1 MAEFLLEIGTE
12 EIPARMLRRAH
23 KDLRDGLE
31 KVLSDAGLAFD
42 DMESL
47 GAPRQLVVTCAEVQ
61 AGQEDRVETVL
72 GPPVKIAYDAEGNP
86 SKALQGFLRTNAGLN
101 PDQLFTAPGKKGDVV
116 AGKVE
121 IKGRQTSEILAEA
134 IPALLAKLHFPKKMR
149 WGNCQEPFVRPVRSI
164 LALFDGQVI
173 PFEFAGVAAGNQ
185 SFGHRFSGGE
195 PFSVD
200 SIATFFRLK
209 AERHIAVGHEER
221 EAKIQAQIDNHLAPI
236 HGTLVAD
243 EALLTEVTDLVES
256 PFVVLG
262 SFDEKFL
269 DIPREVLITS
279 MREHQKSFTVQDHHG
294 KLMPY
299 FLSVASVPQ
308 DRQGLVR
315 KGNEWVLNARL
326 YDAKF
331 FWETDRQKNFDD
343 LYNKL
348 DQVTFISELGSYRA
362 KADRLATLC
371 AKMGEQLGYNSEALT
386 QVQHAAKHAK
396 SDLVSDLVFE
406 FAELQGVV
414 GGLLMR
420 HQGQD
425 EAVCQ
430 AVYSHYAPNSMD
442 DDLPLNQFG
451 HLVSVADKL
460 DTLVGCFAVG
470 LIPTGSKDPY
480 ALRRAA
486 QGIIRVLVEAE
497 LPLDLDALVA
507 DALQL
512 YRDSAGINPPDDLA
526 QTLQQFC
533 IDRIRHYLR
542 KVRGFDYDVVEGVLA
557 AGHAR
562 VDQVY
567 QRASA
572 VAEQQE
578 KDHFRS
584 LSLSLKRMKNVIAD
598 EVDKLGA
605 FSEDLLSDPA
615 EQSFWREFTVVR
627 HDIEKAVTEARY
639 EDAMDLMVTLADPAE
654 AYFGTDGVYINVD
667 EDSVR
672 LNRKAMCKEIGLT
685 LGLVADISTLAP
697 K

>member
-31 KVLSDAGLAFD
+31 KVLAEADLEFD
-42 DMESL
+42 EMESL
-47 GAPRQLVVTCAEVQ
+47 GAPRQLVVTCRNIQ
-61 AGQEDRVETVL
+61 AAQEDRVETVL
-72 GPPVKIAYDAEGNP
+72 GPPVKIAYDAAGNP
-86 SKALQGFLRTNAGLN
+86 SKALQGFLRANAGLN
-101 PDQLFTAPGKKGDVV
+101 PDQLFRTQGKKGEVV
-116 AGKVE
+116 AGKLEV
-121 IKGRQTSEILAEA
+121 KGRQTAAILAEA

-149 WGNCQEPFVRPVRSI
+149 WGACEEPFIRPVRSI
-164 LALFDGQVI
+164 LALFDGAVI
-173 PFEFAGVAAGNQ
+173 PFEFAGVAAANQ

-195 PFSVD
+195 AFAVD
-200 SIATFFRLK
+200 AIDTYFQRK

-221 EAKIQAQIDNHLAPI
+221 EAKIQAQIDNYLAQI
-236 HGTLVAD
+236 NGMLVAD

-299 FLSVASVPQ
+299 FLSVASVPE
-308 DRQGLVR
+308 DRKGLVR

-331 FWETDRQKNFDD
+331 FWETDREKKFED

-348 DQVTFISELGSYRA
+348 DHVTFIQELGSYRD
-362 KADRLATLC
+362 KADRLTDLTAFMADSLSLSSVE
-371 AKMGEQLGYNSEALT
+371 KGQLK
-386 QVQHAAKHAK
+386 QAAQHAK

-406 FAELQGVV
+406 FAELQGEI

-420 HQGQD
+420 HQGAD
-425 EAVCQ
+425 EPVCQ
-430 AVYSHYAPNSMD
+430 AIYSHYAPSSMD
-442 DDLPLNQFG
+442 DDLPLNQLG
-451 HLVSVADKL
+451 CLISVADKL

-486 QGIIRVLVEAE
+486 QGIIRILVEAE

-507 DALQL
+507 KSLEL
-512 YRDSAGINPPDDLA
+512 YREKAGVTPPENLA
-526 QTLQQFC
+526 ETLQQFC
-533 IDRIRHYLR
+533 IERIRHYLR

-578 KDHFRS
+578 KEDFRG

-598 EVDKLGA
+598 ESDKLGD
-605 FSEDLLSDPA
+605 FDENLLSDPA
-615 EQSFWREFTVVR
+615 EQRFWREYTAVR
-627 HDIEKAVTEARY
+627 HDIEKAVGEARY

-667 EDSVR
+667 EDALR
-672 LNRKAMCKEIGLT
+672 LNRKAMCREIGLT